1 MAQMRLLMAEEIK
14 RIKAEK
20 QRVKEEEEENKM
32 VRRQREVEEKTQ
44 VILRRRSSKLSS
56 KTNEVDSLQMVLH
69 PV

>member
-1 MAQMRLLMAEEIK
+1 MTQMRLMMAEEIK

-20 QRVKEEEEENKM
+20 QRVKEEEEENEM

-44 VILRRRSSKLSS
+44 VILRRRSSKLIS
-56 KTNEVDSLQMVLH
+56 KTNEAESLQMVLH

>member
-20 QRVKEEEEENKM
+20 QRVKEQEEENEM

-44 VILRRRSSKLSS
+44 VILRRRSSKLIS
-56 KTNEVDSLQMVLH
+56 KTNEAD
-69 PV
+69 